1 MEKAFAISSL
11 EKSGKIFLACY
22 MYFHN
27 ILFKIDHF
35 TLIKLNII
43 KLVFDLGMLFGKV
56 SVWKRFGNY
65 LKKCIGTLC
74 RKNTSNLCLQGFKK
88 LKSQIKLTNETKEET
103 CVNSTVVTANE
114 MNRKHQRLAY
124 NMKAIS
130 KKTISAVYP
139 EDAEF
144 QTVIFITLT
153 LIN

>member
-1 MEKAFAISSL
+1 MYLTWVCCL
-11 EKSGKIFLACY
+11 EKFQSGKGLE
-22 MYFHN
+22 
-27 ILFKIDHF
+27 
-35 TLIKLNII
+35 II
-43 KLVFDLGMLFGKV
+43 
-56 SVWKRFGNY
+56 

-74 RKNTSNLCLQGFKK
+74 RKNNSNLC

-103 CVNSTVVTANE
+103 CVYSTVVTANE